1 MFDISSSQDFYA
13 MLVQDFDEF
22 IEDQQ
27 SSRRA
32 IHCAI
37 TAYHLHEWVWGDWLG
52 TDYLTRKALSIRD
65 KESFLAWIDKA
76 CPWFSSIQALANGS
90 KHFIRKPGSS

>member
-1 MFDISSSQDFYA
+1 MFDISNAQDFYA

-22 IEDQQ
+22 FEDQQ

-37 TAYHLHEWVWGDWLG
+37 TAYHLHEWVWGD
-52 TDYLTRKALSIRD
+52 
-65 KESFLAWIDKA
+65 
-76 CPWFSSIQALANGS
+76 
-90 KHFIRKPGSS
+90 